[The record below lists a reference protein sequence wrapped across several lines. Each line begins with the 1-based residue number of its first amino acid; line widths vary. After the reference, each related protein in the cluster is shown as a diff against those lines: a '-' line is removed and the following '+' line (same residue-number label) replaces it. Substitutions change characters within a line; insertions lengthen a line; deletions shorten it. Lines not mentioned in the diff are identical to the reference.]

1 MAENTRTEDPETRRG
16 PSFSLLFA
24 GFLALLVSVWAFLG
38 PSAWPTH
45 SIVPVGWIVVAV
57 AIVAGI
63 VMVIS
68 PRRRRRQNPE

>member
-1 MAENTRTEDPETRRG
+1 MAENTRTDDPKTGRG

-24 GFLALLVSVWAFLG
+24 GLLALAVSVWAFLG
-38 PSAWPTH
+38 PSAWPAH
-45 SIVPVGWIVVAV
+45 SAFPIGWIVVAV

-68 PRRRRRQNPE
+68 PRRRGR